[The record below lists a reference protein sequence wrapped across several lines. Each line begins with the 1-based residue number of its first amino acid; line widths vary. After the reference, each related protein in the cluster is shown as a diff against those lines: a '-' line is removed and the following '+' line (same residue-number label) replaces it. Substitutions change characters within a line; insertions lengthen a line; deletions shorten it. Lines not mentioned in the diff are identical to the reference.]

1 MPLADPSGPG
11 WLRSSALGRR
21 AAFGWSSIIGNL
33 SESLRR
39 LFRGSRRPPRAQ
51 SDDEG
56 TASSGAR
63 SPLLPRTPVFSGANA
78 KRREDEFARLS
89 TEANAKPR
97 P

>member
-21 AAFGWSSIIGNL
+21 AAFGWGSIVRNL
-33 SESLRR
+33 AESLRR
-39 LFRGSRRPPRAQ
+39 LFRGSRRPPRA
-51 SDDEG
+51 
-56 TASSGAR
+56 
-63 SPLLPRTPVFSGANA
+63 PVLSGANA
-78 KRREDEFARLS
+78 KRLDDEVARFS